1 MLRYSSLVMSTTTV
15 HLWNDTEDGLWINL
29 YTNKL
34 QWFRLWLVKLL
45 IIGLLQS
52 FSHIFI
58 SLIHHFPRNI
68 HMLNRLMVLILMP
81 FIPDTTINWN
91 LWHPPFFSWQLP
103 KYLNFWRLLCWNSC
117 PRANIVFKCP
127 HQFFKKIKSAN
138 MTFCTLPKL

>member
-29 YTNKL
+29 YTIKL

-52 FSHIFI
+52 VAHIFI

-68 HMLNRLMVLILMP
+68 HMLNHIMVLILMP

-91 LWHPPFFSWQLP
+91 LWHLPLFFLAASQVFELLKITLLKFLPQGKYCVQMPPP
-103 KYLNFWRLLCWNSC
+103 
-117 PRANIVFKCP
+117 I
-127 HQFFKKIKSAN
+127 FKKIKSAN

>member
-29 YTNKL
+29 YTIKL

-52 FSHIFI
+52 VSHIFI
-58 SLIHHFPRNI
+58 SLIHHFPINI

-91 LWHPPFFSWQLP
+91 LWHPPPFFPGSFPSIWTFKDYFVEIPAPGQILCSNAP
-103 KYLNFWRLLCWNSC
+103 TNFLKR
-117 PRANIVFKCP
+117 
-127 HQFFKKIKSAN
+127 
-138 MTFCTLPKL
+138 

>member
-29 YTNKL
+29 YTIKL

-52 FSHIFI
+52 VAHIFI

-68 HMLNRLMVLILMP
+68 HMLNRIMVLILMP

-91 LWHPPFFSWQLP
+91 LWHLPLFFLAASQVFELLKITLLKFLPQGKYCVQMPPPIFS
-103 KYLNFWRLLCWNSC
+103 
-117 PRANIVFKCP
+117 
-127 HQFFKKIKSAN
+127 KKN
-138 MTFCTLPKL
+138 

>member
-29 YTNKL
+29 YTIKL

-52 FSHIFI
+52 VAHIFI
-58 SLIHHFPRNI
+58 SLIHLFPRNI
-68 HMLNRLMVLILMP
+68 HMLNRIMVLILMP

-91 LWHPPFFSWQLP
+91 LWHLPLFFLAASQVFELLKITLLKFLPQGKYCVQMPPPIF
-103 KYLNFWRLLCWNSC
+103 
-117 PRANIVFKCP
+117 
-127 HQFFKKIKSAN
+127 
-138 MTFCTLPKL
+138 

>member
-29 YTNKL
+29 YTIKL

-52 FSHIFI
+52 VAHIFI

-68 HMLNRLMVLILMP
+68 HMLNHIMVLILMP

-91 LWHPPFFSWQLP
+91 LWHLPLFFLAASQVFELLKITLLKFLPQGKYCVQMPPPIF
-103 KYLNFWRLLCWNSC
+103 
-117 PRANIVFKCP
+117 
-127 HQFFKKIKSAN
+127 
-138 MTFCTLPKL
+138 

>member
-15 HLWNDTEDGLWINL
+15 HLRSDTEDGLWINL
-29 YTNKL
+29 YTIKL

-52 FSHIFI
+52 VAHIFI

-68 HMLNRLMVLILMP
+68 HMLNRIMVLILMP

-91 LWHPPFFSWQLP
+91 LWHLPLFFLAASQVFELLKITLLKFLPQGKYCVQMPPPIF
-103 KYLNFWRLLCWNSC
+103 
-117 PRANIVFKCP
+117 
-127 HQFFKKIKSAN
+127 
-138 MTFCTLPKL
+138 

>member
-29 YTNKL
+29 YTIKL
-34 QWFRLWLVKLL
+34 QWFRLWLVKLF

-52 FSHIFI
+52 VSHIFI
-58 SLIHHFPRNI
+58 SLIHHFLRNI

-91 LWHPPFFSWQLP
+91 LWHPPLFFLAASQVFELLKITLLKFLP
-103 KYLNFWRLLCWNSC
+103 QGKYCVQMPPPIF
-117 PRANIVFKCP
+117 
-127 HQFFKKIKSAN
+127 
-138 MTFCTLPKL
+138 